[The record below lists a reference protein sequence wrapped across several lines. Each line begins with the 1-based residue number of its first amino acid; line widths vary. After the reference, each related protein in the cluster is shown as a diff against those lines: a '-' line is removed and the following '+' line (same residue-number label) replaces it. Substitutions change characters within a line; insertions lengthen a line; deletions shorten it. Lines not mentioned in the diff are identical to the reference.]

1 MHSIH
6 LGSFLHLSSTIS
18 DNVNL
23 RPEQLIP
30 RAAQSALRMMAM
42 NTPQFD
48 WLAHTCRMSRA
59 GSAGCAA

>member
-1 MHSIH
+1 
-6 LGSFLHLSSTIS
+6 LHLSSTIS